1 MIKLGG
7 KGDSFLT
14 FEVFLWSKNSTLRI
28 RLLAMTTEDARVISL
43 VDLELSLLGLV
54 VNKDT
59 IMNLLFGYL
68 VAFVV
73 FVSTHFVSYFYS

>member
-73 FVSTHFVSYFYS
+73 FVSSHFVSYFYS

>member
-14 FEVFLWSKNSTLRI
+14 LEVFLWSKNSTLRI
-28 RLLAMTTEDARVISL
+28 QLLAMTTEDARVISL

-73 FVSTHFVSYFYS
+73 FVSSHLFSYF

>member
-1 MIKLGG
+1 
-7 KGDSFLT
+7 
-14 FEVFLWSKNSTLRI
+14 
-28 RLLAMTTEDARVISL
+28 MTTEDARVISL

-73 FVSTHFVSYFYS
+73 FVSSHFVSYFYS

>member
-73 FVSTHFVSYFYS
+73 FVSSHFFSYFYS